1 MEEHARAAAQL
12 GLAGLGTMGSNL
24 ALNFEDHGFTLAVWN
39 RTTSKMERFV
49 TENADRRLIGTRSQ
63 EEFVS
68 AIERPRRIVIMV
80 NAGPPVDT
88 IIDALKPLLEPGDL
102 LIDGGNSWF
111 KDTQRRLAELQ
122 NDGLLYMGM
131 GVSGGEAG
139 ARFGP
144 SLMPGGSREGYS
156 LVEPM
161 LQAIA
166 AKTDSG
172 PCVTYVGRDGA
183 GHFVKMVHNGIEY
196 ADMQLIAEVY
206 DIMRKALGMTADEMA
221 DVFAE
226 WNYGPLESFL
236 IDLTAKVLAVRDDE
250 SGQPLVDLVLDA
262 AAQKGTG
269 RWAVQAA
276 VELGVPVPGIAA
288 AIDARVLSAMKQE
301 RLAAGG
307 KLPTPEA
314 RYGGDRREL
323 IANLHDALVAAKIAS
338 YAQGFS
344 LIRAASAAYSWDVN
358 CREVARIWKG
368 GCIIRARLL
377 NSIMSAFERDAGLAS
392 LLVAPDFIEYLDLA
406 QAAWRHVIGTATSL
420 GIPVPAMSSSLAYFD
435 SYRSPQLPQ
444 NLTQA
449 QRDAFGAHRYVR
461 ADRPE
466 QGNVHTDWLGIE
478 EEVTGRMKDER

>member
-1 MEEHARAAAQL
+1 MEEHAKGTAQI
-12 GLAGLGTMGSNL
+12 GVAGLGTMGSNL

-39 RTTSKMERFV
+39 RTTAKMERFV
-49 TENADRRLIGTRSQ
+49 TENADRRLIGTRTMP
-63 EEFVS
+63 EFL
-68 AIERPRRIVIMV
+68 AALERPRRILVMV
-80 NAGPPVDT
+80 EAGSAVDV
-88 IIDALKPLLEPGDL
+88 IIDGLKPLLEPGDL

-111 KDTQRRLAELQ
+111 KDTHRRQAELE
-122 NDGLLYMGM
+122 NAGLLFLGM

-144 SLMPGGSREGYS
+144 SLMPGGSRDGYT
-156 LVEPM
+156 LVEQM
-161 LQAIA
+161 LQAVA

-172 PCVTYVGRDGA
+172 PCVSYVGPGGA

-206 DIMRKALGMTADEMA
+206 DILRKALGMAADEMS

-236 IDLTAKVLAVRDDE
+236 IELTGKVLAVRDDE
-250 SGQPLVDLVLDA
+250 AGRPLVDLVLDA

-269 RWAVQAA
+269 RWTVQMAL
-276 VELGVPVPGIAA
+276 ELGVPVPCIAA
-288 AIDARVLSAMKQE
+288 ALDARVMSALKQE
-301 RLAAGG
+301 RMAASE
-307 KLPTPEA
+307 KLPKLEA
-314 RYGGDRREL
+314 RCTGDRREL

-338 YAQGFS
+338 YAQGFN
-344 LIRAASAAYSWDVN
+344 LIRAASTVYAWNVDY
-358 CREVARIWKG
+358 REIARIWKG

-377 NSIMSAFERDAGLAS
+377 NPIMSAYEHDPALAN
-392 LLVAPDFIEYLDLA
+392 LLVAPDFIDYLDLA
-406 QAAWRHVIGTATSL
+406 QSAWRHVIGTAAAL
-420 GIPVPAMSSSLAYFD
+420 GIPIPAMSASLAYFD

-449 QRDAFGAHRYVR
+449 QRDAFGAHTYVR
-461 ADRPE
+461 ADRPR

-478 EEVTGRMKDER
+478 EKVKR